1 MTVMRERRLY
11 TKLHCV
17 ISHKNIAMKGKISL
31 FTNILIVT
39 NNKQIIMRIIFIRI
53 VTTMGARGSVVG

>member
-1 MTVMRERRLY
+1 MREKRIY

-17 ISHKNIAMKGKISL
+17 ISHKTIAMKRKSCL
-31 FTNILIVT
+31 FTNILIVI
-39 NNKQIIMRIIFIRI
+39 NIKQIIMRIIFIRI